1 MLRHLLWAGSDTT
14 CVPQLHTEMRAVR
27 KGASMRT
34 FLFGLAV
41 TLALAVGMP
50 AARAQDND
58 EREKREQDGVPKLDH
73 VFVIVLENHNSFNS
87 FGSNGIIGNPQA
99 PNITALWNKYNV
111 ATNYN
116 AVWHPS
122 LPNYVAMIT
131 GNWVGTDVIATG
143 HTYPKDSTVGISD
156 DDSPSVATDYGPP
169 ANPSIHRWTVQLP
182 SVAGQLVKAGKD
194 WKAYLQNIPISGT
207 TFANW
212 PGDNNTAKLYA
223 VKHNPFPY
231 IAEIQADPEQF
242 AKQVPIEQLFSDL
255 GSEQAPAFS
264 YIVPDQCRDMHGI
277 GNPLAPC
284 GGAFDTDDND
294 VKRGDDETAW
304 LVNGITGSRAW
315 RQGRNA
321 IFVVFDEG
329 NGPLT
334 CPNYDPDNVVDTAP
348 GSLLPAAKCYDPV
361 NFNDRVVF
369 IAITNYGV
377 HGVQDTRFYS
387 HYSLLKTI
395 EAAFGLPYVGHAADS
410 TTHTLAPLLAPA
422 DR

>member
-1 MLRHLLWAGSDTT
+1 MSVMLA
-14 CVPQLHTEMRAVR
+14 A
-27 KGASMRT
+27 
-34 FLFGLAV
+34 
-41 TLALAVGMP
+41 GMP
-50 AARAQDND
+50 AQEN
-58 EREKREQDGVPKLDH
+58 QGGVPKLDH
-73 VFVIVLENHNSFNS
+73 VFVIVLENHNSFTS
-87 FGSNGIIGNPQA
+87 FGSSGIIGNPQA

-116 AVWHPS
+116 GVWHPG

-131 GNWVGTDVIATG
+131 GDWVGIDVIATG
-143 HTYPKDSTVGISD
+143 HTYPKGSTVGISD

-169 ANPSIHRWTVQLP
+169 ANPSPHRWTVQLP

-207 TFANW
+207 TLANW

-223 VKHNPFPY
+223 VRHNPFPY
-231 IAEIQADPEQF
+231 VAEIQNDAAQF

-255 GSEQAPAFS
+255 GSGRVPAFS

-294 VKRGDDETAW
+294 VKRGDDETGW
-304 LVNGITGSRAW
+304 LVDGIMGSQAW
-315 RQGRNA
+315 QRGRNA
-321 IFVVFDEG
+321 IFIVFDEG

-334 CPNYDPDNVVDTAP
+334 CPNYDPDAGTDTAP
-348 GSLLPAAKCYDPV
+348 GSLLPGADCYAPA
-361 NFNDRVVF
+361 NFDDKVVL

-377 HGVQDTRFYS
+377 RGVQDPRFQS

-395 EAAFGLPYVGHAADS
+395 EAAFGLPYIGHAADR
-410 TTHTLAPLLAPA
+410 TTNTLAPLLAPSENQQ
-422 DR
+422 

>member
-1 MLRHLLWAGSDTT
+1 
-14 CVPQLHTEMRAVR
+14 MR
-27 KGASMRT
+27 MRT
-34 FLFGLAV
+34 HLFGLAV
-41 TLALAVGMP
+41 TLAIVVGTP
-50 AARAQDND
+50 AARAQKQNNQGQQ
-58 EREKREQDGVPKLDH
+58 EGVPRLDH

-143 HTYPKDSTVGISD
+143 HTYPKGSTVGIGD

-169 ANPSIHRWTVQLP
+169 ANPSLHRWTVQLP

-207 TFANW
+207 TLANW
-212 PGDNNTAKLYA
+212 PGDDNTAKLYA

-231 IAEIQADPEQF
+231 VAEIQADPNQF

-255 GSEQAPAFS
+255 GSGQVPAFS

-334 CPNYDPDNVVDTAP
+334 CSYNPDSGVDTAP
-348 GSLLPAAKCYDPV
+348 GSLLPGADCYAPA
-361 NFNDRVVF
+361 NFNDKVVL

-377 HGVQDTRFYS
+377 RGVQDARFQS

-395 EAAFGLPYVGHAADS
+395 EAAFGLSYIGHAADA
-410 TTHTLAPLLAPA
+410 TTNTLAPLLAPA
-422 DR
+422 DE